1 VSAPTGRV
9 PAYLHIGTRSQHIA
23 EAALFAGFDGIVLDL
38 QHGELDLGTT
48 QVLLRSVPDPLT
60 RTLVRVPSIE
70 PGVIGTVLDS
80 GAGGIIAPCV
90 ETVEQARALVAATK
104 YAPLGGRS
112 LGPMRAGLYAG
123 SGEYGSAPTAVANG
137 RVKAFAQ
144 IESAL
149 GVERC
154 EEILAV
160 PGLDGVYVG
169 PADLALTMGEAP
181 RLDWEDGPVR
191 EAIDHVLAIAGRLGL
206 TRAVFCASGVYAAKL
221 AANGQVDLAGL
232 GTDLGLVS
240 QATRS
245 LIDSYRGDS
254 DV

>member
-1 VSAPTGRV
+1 MTV
-9 PAYLHIGTRSQHIA
+9 PAFLHVGTRSQHVA
-23 EAALFAGFDGIVLDL
+23 EAALWAGYDGLVLDL

-48 QVLLRSVPDPLT
+48 QVLLRSVPDPLD

-70 PGVIGTVLDS
+70 PGVIGTVLDA
-80 GAGGIIAPCV
+80 GAGGVIAPCI
-90 ETVEQARALVAATK
+90 ETVVEARALVAATK

-112 LGPMRAGLYAG
+112 LGPMRPGLYAG
-123 SGEYGSAPTAVANG
+123 SGEYGSAPTDVANS
-137 RVKAFAQ
+137 RIRAFVQ

-154 EEILAV
+154 QDILAV

-169 PADLALTMGEAP
+169 PADLALTMGESP
-181 RLDWEDGPVR
+181 QLDWVDGAVR
-191 EAIDHVLAIAGRLGL
+191 AAIDLVLATAGRLGL
-206 TRAVFCASGVYAAKL
+206 TRAVFCVSAAYAADL
-221 AANGQVDLAGL
+221 AATGQVDLVGL

-245 LIDSYRGDS
+245 LIDTYRGEHN
-254 DV
+254 V

>member
-1 VSAPTGRV
+1 VSASSGQV

-23 EAALFAGFDGIVLDL
+23 EAALFAGFDGVVLDL

-48 QVLLRSVPDPLT
+48 QILLRSIPDPLT

-90 ETVEQARALVAATK
+90 ESVEEAQALVAATK

-112 LGPMRAGLYAG
+112 LGPMRSGLYAG
-123 SGEYGSAPTAVANG
+123 DGDYGSAPTQVAND
-137 RVKAFAQ
+137 RVRALVQ
-144 IESAL
+144 VESSL

-154 EEILAV
+154 AEILAV

-169 PADLALTMGEAP
+169 PADLALTMAQPP

-191 EAIDHVLAIAGRLGL
+191 AAIDHVLTTAGRLGL
-206 TRAVFCASGVYAAKL
+206 DRGIFCASGGYAAKL
-221 AANGQVDLAGL
+221 AASDQVDLVGL

-245 LIDSYRGDS
+245 LIDNYRGES

>member
-1 VSAPTGRV
+1 MSA
-9 PAYLHIGTRSQHIA
+9 PAYLHIGTRSQHIV
-23 EAALFAGFDGIVLDL
+23 EAALVAGFDGVVVDL

-48 QVLLRSVPDPLT
+48 QVLLRSVPDPLH

-80 GAGGIIAPCV
+80 GAGGVIAPCV
-90 ETVEQARALVAATK
+90 ETVEEAEALVAATK
-104 YAPLGGRS
+104 YAPAGGRS

-123 SGEYGSAPTAVANG
+123 TGEYGSTPTEVANAQ
-137 RVKAFAQ
+137 VKAYAQ

-160 PGLDGVYVG
+160 PGLDGAYVG
-169 PADLALTMGEAP
+169 PADLALSMGEKP

-191 EAIDHVLAIAGRLGL
+191 EAIGHVLATAGRLGL
-206 TRAVFCASGVYAAKL
+206 LRAVFCGTPAYAAGL
-221 AANGQVDLAGL
+221 ADAGQVDLVGL
-232 GTDLGLVS
+232 GTDLGLVA

-245 LIDSYRGDS
+245 LIDSYRSES